1 VSKLG
6 KGIARRAV
14 YQAIQDDAFVMFAL
28 GERGQ
33 GAYGIIKMLW
43 ESAVSPDAKCI
54 LCFRQV
60 DLNLEA
66 SVGL

>member
-1 VSKLG
+1 
-6 KGIARRAV
+6 
-14 YQAIQDDAFVMFAL
+14 MFAL
-28 GERGQ
+28 GERRQ
-33 GAYGIIKMLW
+33 GAYGTIKMLW

-66 SVGL
+66 SVGV